1 MNIYVK
7 LTLLCLLL
15 VLCTGVP
22 LYYVANEESQQKL
35 KEEISANIVQQCDYT
50 MNSIDRFIYERLQD
64 IHSIAADP
72 IFSDTAATKVA
83 ITRRLRELQKISLV
97 YSSISYFSMDR
108 VRLIDTEGKS
118 IGKKHALLNYWIK
131 ISEGE
136 ESAIDISF
144 SESLNTN
151 VFHFANVV
159 KNAKG
164 EKIGV
169 VVTRML
175 MTRFYEVLPNFS
187 QKSNVISKMQIDL
200 IDSEGVLL
208 YSNYNPNGI
217 LREKYNKEL
226 ILESIKNAK
235 DSYYENGDIL
245 YFLAQDKGYLSYKG
259 QNWLLLFEAPMDL
272 VYQPLSN
279 LRNRILKNAIPILL
293 VAIVIGLFMGH
304 RVASPI
310 SSLISSI
317 RNLGKGNLETEIEIN
332 SSSEIGFL
340 QKEFKRMAV
349 SLKNKINEQNQL
361 NTRLDMAFH
370 KLEQQNK
377 DITSS
382 INYAERIQR
391 AMLSDT
397 QILNYYFSDNAILY
411 LPRDTVSGDFYW
423 FDQVHHAGKEYL
435 AIAAADCT
443 GHGVPGGFMS
453 MLGSNLLTSLITFGK
468 NISPSVALTKLNKA
482 IKNELHQ
489 DKADSIQDG
498 MEIALVV
505 IDFQDNKLYFAGGN
519 RPLFIFRGSEM
530 MVLDG
535 TKVTIGGV
543 TKFEIQRK
551 RMAAL
556 EDQVFDIQKDDL
568 IYLFSDGYKDQL
580 GGAQNQKF
588 SGKAFRKLL
597 YEIKDKPLDEQK
609 QELLRNF
616 AHWKGENKQTDD
628 VLVMGIRI

>member
-7 LTLLCLLL
+7 LTLLCLSL
-15 VLCTGVP
+15 VLFTGAS
-22 LYYVANEESQQKL
+22 LYYVANQESQQKL
-35 KEEISANIVQQCDYT
+35 KEEIAANIVQQCDNT

-64 IHSIAADP
+64 IYVMAADR
-72 IFSDTAATKVA
+72 IFSDTSATKTD
-83 ITRRLRELQKISLV
+83 ITRRLRELKKISPV
-97 YSSISYFSMDR
+97 YSSISYFSMNR
-108 VRLIDTEGKS
+108 VRLVDTEGKS
-118 IGKKHALLNYWIK
+118 IGKKHALSNYWIK
-131 ISEGE
+131 INQDEDE
-136 ESAIDISF
+136 VIDISF

-151 VFHFANVV
+151 VFHFAKVV
-159 KNAKG
+159 KNANG
-164 EKIGV
+164 DKIGV

-175 MTRFYEVLPNFS
+175 MTRFYEVLPSFS
-187 QKSNVISKMQIDL
+187 QKNNVISKMQIGL
-200 IDSEGVLL
+200 LDSEGMLL

-217 LREKYNKEL
+217 LRERYNNEL
-226 ILESIKNAK
+226 ILEYLKNAK
-235 DSYYENGDIL
+235 DGYYENGDIF
-245 YFLAQDKGYLSYKG
+245 YFLAQDKGYLTYKG

-279 LRNRILKNAIPILL
+279 LRNRILKNAVPILL
-293 VAIVIGLFMGH
+293 VAMAIGLFMAH

-310 SSLISSI
+310 ATLIRSV
-317 RNLGKGNLETEIEIN
+317 RNLGKGDLETEITVN
-332 SSSEIGFL
+332 SGSEVGFL

-349 SLKNKINEQNQL
+349 SLKSKINEQNQL
-361 NTRLDMAFH
+361 NARLDMAFN

-397 QILNYYFSDNAILY
+397 QILNHYFSDNAILY

-423 FDQVHHAGKEYL
+423 FDQIHHAGKDYL

-453 MLGSNLLTSLITFGK
+453 MLGSNLLTSLLTFGK
-468 NISPSVALTKLNKA
+468 NLSPAIALSKLNKA

-505 IDFQDNKLYFAGGN
+505 INFEENKLYFAGGN
-519 RPLFIFRGSEM
+519 RPLFIFRGDEM
-530 MVLDG
+530 IILDG
-535 TKVTIGGV
+535 AKITIGGV
-543 TKFEIQRK
+543 AKFEIQRK
-551 RMAAL
+551 RMAEL
-556 EDQVFDIQKDDL
+556 EDQVFDIQENDV
-568 IYLFSDGYKDQL
+568 IYFFSDGYKDQL
-580 GGAQNQKF
+580 GGEQNQKF

-597 YEIKDKPLDEQK
+597 YDIREKPLAEQK
-609 QELLRNF
+609 EVLLRTF
-616 AHWKGENKQTDD
+616 AQWKGNNKQTDD